1 MNTQLKTLKILL
13 LLTAFLLT
21 GLALAFMLR
30 PQSVENRIALGDNNL
45 GGDFTL
51 TSAQG
56 PVSLSDYR
64 GQVSVIYIGYAS
76 CPDVCPTALAVLTQS
91 LKQLTTEQRD
101 QVQGIFISV
110 DPERD
115 TPQKLADYT
124 AFFSPKIIGV
134 TGTRQQIDQVVRQYG
149 AFYRK
154 VELKDSAMG
163 YAVDHSSRLY
173 LVNRDGQLVK
183 TLLHNSSPQELTTS
197 LQDILNSQG

>member
-13 LLTAFLLT
+13 LLTAFLLA

-30 PQSVENRIALGDNNL
+30 PQSVETRIALGDNNL